1 MPIWKVPGFAFS
13 CSTSSPIELTGTLML
28 PTSADGTSAM
38 SETGVFPER
47 IVGEL
52 AVEKRI
58 HDERAV
64 DRHQQRVAI
73 GRGLGDGLGAD
84 DGVGARPVVD
94 DDLLAQIF
102 AHLLAHEAAEKIGGA
117 ARRER
122 NDERDLARRIGLGDR
137 CRNEERQ

>member
-1 MPIWKVPGFAFS
+1 MQRDRRKI
-13 CSTSSPIELTGTLML
+13 L
-28 PTSADGTSAM
+28 
-38 SETGVFPER
+38 ER

-52 AVEKRI
+52 AVEERI

-102 AHLLAHEAAEKIGGA
+102 AHLLAHEAAEEIGGA
-117 ARRER
+117 ARARTER
-122 NDERDLARRIGLGDR
+122 RA
-137 CRNEERQ
+137 